1 MRIQQIQEIH
11 ALDELDSVDKKIE
24 ALAIAYDL
32 TIDEVESKPMD
43 DIIKK
48 LASVKIVGDGS
59 KPKFK
64 FKHNKKRYELI
75 VNPLELKAHQWIE
88 LQEIYQG
95 DIIENLHRIMALLSV
110 EKSWWHKKRDIS
122 KQEFDKRS
130 EEFLSLDFDIAYNY
144 AIFFLEVYPE
154 LLKTTLSYL
163 KAEMEKLKEQISDQ
177 V

>member
-11 ALDELDSVDKKIE
+11 ALGQLDSVDKKIE

-32 TIDEVESKPMD
+32 TIDEVESMPMD

-48 LASVKIVGDGS
+48 LASVKMVGDGS

-64 FKHNKKRYELI
+64 FKHNNKRYELI

-110 EKSWWHKKRDIS
+110 EKSCWHKKRDIA

-163 KAEMEKLKEQISDQ
+163 KAEMQNLKAQISDQ

>member
-11 ALDELDSVDKKIE
+11 ALGELDTVDKKIE

-32 TIDEVESKPMD
+32 TIDDVECIPMET
-43 DIIKK
+43 IIKK
-48 LASVKIVGDGS
+48 IGEIKMVGDGS

-64 FKHNKKRYELI
+64 FKHKGKRYELI
-75 VNPLELKAHQWIE
+75 VNPLDLKAHQWIE
-88 LQEIYQG
+88 LQEIYNG
-95 DIIENLHRIMALLSV
+95 DIIENLHRIMALLST
-110 EKSWWHKKRDIS
+110 EKSWWHKKKEVS

-130 EEFLSLDFDIAYNY
+130 QEFLSLDFDIAYNY
-144 AIFFLEVYPE
+144 AIFFLEIYPE

-163 KAEMEKLKEQISDQ
+163 KEEMEKLKEQLNDQ